1 MVRIKAMALLLI
13 AGFFTGETYAI
24 NCSSYPSYAAGTY
37 ATGANVKHN
46 GHGYNCTVG
55 GWCTVGGPYEPGV
68 GWAWVHAW
76 TDLGVCDATSS
87 VSSVPSSSSP
97 SSVSSSRPSSV
108 SSSRPSSS
116 ISSSRSSS
124 SISSSRSSSSIS
136 SSRSSS
142 SSSTNNCPAYV
153 AGTSYSS
160 GSVVTNAGG
169 YYSCTVLGWCSSGNS
184 AYEPGVGWAYA
195 SAWATTTA
203 SACGGSGS
211 SSSSNSS
218 VPNVGFCAEEFVTGK
233 LYPTGSL
240 VAYQGAVYRALVD
253 THSIHPGNTAY
264 PGQWSAPVGF
274 PDPNKCPVPIPNTI
288 NYGTPQPVSGNVN
301 AGNTHQPTGAI
312 AAARISNTQS
322 TLPGQQGGIAPAT
335 DNGGDHAGLDGDNGA
350 RVSKLVPGTLTQQHN
365 TYNVTSGTE
374 IVTYIGDWA
383 IYGRRF
389 DFTKLAASNLNR
401 IVYGFAGICY
411 PGASNTQDGGFPTTA
426 PAAVMRTCTQSKLP
440 DGAMALAD
448 FEAAFVRNV
457 GVAPKGVVGTES
469 QYALDRTKVGGVFG
483 VLYQL
488 RTTNPHL
495 KLDLSV
501 GGWTLSEG
509 FYWMAGNPTRRKAF
523 VDSIVHFLER
533 FDFDGVD
540 IDWEYPGTDGA
551 VPGASSAA
559 DAANYVTLIRE
570 LRAGM
575 DWLTVKT
582 GKKYRLSSAIP
593 AGFGRLE
600 KIDWAQVHPY
610 MDRLYLMTYDLTGA
624 WEREISHHTPLYTN
638 PNAVGSSAGTSAD
651 WTINYMRSKGVPA
664 NKLMIGAA
672 NYHRAKATKP
682 TDIQEFTNGIIGS
695 STEGD
700 LNWTGANLILG
711 IAGVGSWEAGVVEG
725 YDLFQ
730 NFLDLEIKPRNG
742 YSLYTDK
749 IANADYLFHSGIGS
763 FISIETPRTVALKTQ
778 YAKDNGLAGIFFWM
792 AEQDNGYNLNAV
804 NHVLGNPLVT
814 NRADASPQNQIPVCG
829 KNLTASECETLISPL
844 R

>member
-1 MVRIKAMALLLI
+1 MRKAKTLALMFIMSLFISKAHAYNCSGLTQYI
-13 AGFFTGETYAI
+13 AGTH
-24 NCSSYPSYAAGTY
+24 
-37 ATGANVKHN
+37 ATGSLVKNANHA
-46 GHGYNCTVG
+46 YRCTVS

-68 GWAWVHAW
+68 GWAWQNAW
-76 TDLGVCDATSS
+76 SDLGTCDAISS
-87 VSSVPSSSSP
+87 VASSTSTPGSLPSSSSR
-97 SSVSSSRPSSV
+97 SSISSSLSSSRPSSL
-108 SSSRPSSS
+108 SSSLL
-116 ISSSRSSS
+116 SSSRSSS
-124 SISSSRSSSSIS
+124 SLVS

-142 SSSTNNCPAYV
+142 SSSAGGNCPAYA
-153 AGTSYSS
+153 AGTSYLA

-169 YYSCTVLGWCSSGNS
+169 FYACTVPGWCSSGNA
-184 AYEPGVGWAYA
+184 AYEPGVGWAHT
-195 SAWATTTA
+195 SAWSPSTA
-203 SACGGSGS
+203 SACGGSGGS
-211 SSSSNSS
+211 SSSTSS
-218 VPNVGFCAEEFVTGK
+218 SGPGVGFCAEEFTTGK
-233 LYPTGSL
+233 IYTTGSL

-253 THSIHPGNTAY
+253 THSIYPGNPAY
-264 PGQWSAPVGF
+264 PGQWSASIGF

-288 NYGTPQPVSGNVN
+288 NYGTPQPVGGNPN
-301 AGNTHQPTGAI
+301 AGNVRATGAI

-335 DNGGDHAGLDGDNGA
+335 DNGGEHAGLDADNGA
-350 RVSKLVPGTLTQQHN
+350 RVSKLVPGTLALQHN
-365 TYNVTSGTE
+365 TYNVTAGTE

-389 DFTKLAASNLNR
+389 DFTKLAATNLNR
-401 IVYGFAGICY
+401 IVYGFAGVCY
-411 PGASNTQDGGFPTTA
+411 PGASNMQDGVFPTTA

-469 QYALDRTKVGGVFG
+469 QYALDRSKVGGVFG

-488 RTTNPHL
+488 RTQNPQL

-540 IDWEYPGTDGA
+540 IDWEYPATDGS
-551 VPGASSAA
+551 VPGVSSPA
-559 DAANYVTLIRE
+559 DAANYVSLIRE

-575 DWLTVKT
+575 DWLSVKT
-582 GKKYRLSSAIP
+582 GKPYRLSSAIP
-593 AGFGRLE
+593 ARLDRLE
-600 KIDWAQVHPY
+600 KINWANVHPY

-624 WEREISHHTPLYTN
+624 WERELSHHTPLHTN
-638 PNAVGSSAGTSAD
+638 PNAVGSSAGTSAN
-651 WTINYMRSKGVPA
+651 WTIDYMINQGVPA

-672 NYHRAKATKP
+672 NYHRAKATVP
-682 TDIQEFTNGIIGS
+682 GDITEYTNGVIGS
-695 STEGD
+695 TTTGD
-700 LNWTGANLILG
+700 INWTGANLILG
-711 IAGVGSWEAGVVEG
+711 IAGVGSWDAGVVEG
-725 YDLFQ
+725 YDLYQ
-730 NFLDLEIKPRNG
+730 NFLDRDIKPRNG

-749 IANADYLFHSGIGS
+749 IANADYLVHEGIGS
-763 FISIETPRTVALKTQ
+763 FIGIETPRTVALKTQ
-778 YAKDNGLAGIFFWM
+778 YAKDKGLAGIFFWM
-792 AEQDNGYNLNAV
+792 AEQDNGYNLNTV

-814 NRADASPQNQIPVCG
+814 NKADATPQNQIPVCG
-829 KNLTASECETLISPL
+829 KNLTTQECETLISPL

>member
-1 MVRIKAMALLLI
+1 MVKAKAIALMFIMSLSVGQ
-13 AGFFTGETYAI
+13 AYAY
-24 NCSSYPSYAAGTY
+24 NCNNLAPYTSSTY
-37 ATGANVKHN
+37 ATGNLVSNV
-46 GHGYNCTVG
+46 GHAYRCSVG

-68 GWAWVHAW
+68 GWAWQHAW
-76 TDLGVCDATSS
+76 SDLGACDNS
-87 VSSVPSSSSP
+87 
-97 SSVSSSRPSSV
+97 SSVSSSSL
-108 SSSRPSSS
+108 SSSA
-116 ISSSRSSS
+116 ISSSLSSSNSSALSSAISSS
-124 SISSSRSSSSIS
+124 SAPASSSSFSTNS
-136 SSRSSS
+136 SFSNSSA
-142 SSSTNNCPAYV
+142 SSTGNCPAYA
-153 AGTSYSS
+153 AGTSYQA
-160 GSVVTNAGG
+160 GNVVANAGG
-169 YYSCTVLGWCSSGNS
+169 FFACSVPGWCSSGNA
-184 AYEPGVGWAYA
+184 AYEPGVGWAQA
-195 SAWATTTA
+195 QAWSPSTA
-203 SACGGSGS
+203 SACGGGSGS
-211 SSSSNSS
+211 SSSNGSN
-218 VPNVGFCAEEFVTGK
+218 VPDVGFCAEEFTAGK
-233 LYPTGSL
+233 IYTAGSH

-264 PGQWSAPVGF
+264 PGQWSAAVGYAD
-274 PDPNKCPVPIPNTI
+274 PDMCPVPIPNTI
-288 NYGTPQPVSGNVN
+288 NYGTPQPVSGNPNTGIVN
-301 AGNTHQPTGAI
+301 PTGAI
-312 AAARISNTQS
+312 AAARISSTQS

-335 DNGGDHAGLDGDNGA
+335 DNGGDHGGLDGDNGA
-350 RVSKLVPGTLTQQHN
+350 RVSKLVPGNLTLQHN
-365 TYNVTSGTE
+365 TYNVTAGTE

-383 IYGRRF
+383 VYGRRF

-411 PGASNTQDGGFPTTA
+411 PGASNVQDGGFPTSA
-426 PAAVMRTCTQSKLP
+426 PAAVMRNCTQSYLP

-457 GVAPKGVVGTES
+457 GVAPQGVVGTES
-469 QYALDRTKVGGVFG
+469 QYELDPDNVGGVFG

-488 RTTNPHL
+488 REQNPNL

-540 IDWEYPGTDGA
+540 IDWEYPATDGS
-551 VPGASSAA
+551 VPGVSSPA
-559 DAANYVTLIRE
+559 DDANYAALIQE

-575 DWLTVKT
+575 DWLSNKT
-582 GKKYRLSSAIP
+582 GKPYRLSSAIP
-593 AGFGRLE
+593 AGLGRLE
-600 KIDWAQVHPY
+600 KINWDNVHPY

-651 WTINYMRSKGVPA
+651 WTINYMKSLGVPA

-672 NYHRAKATKP
+672 NYHRAKATVP
-682 TDIQEFTNGIIGS
+682 GDISEYTNGVIGS
-695 STEGD
+695 TTYGD
-700 LNWTGANLILG
+700 LNWTGANQILG

-730 NFLDLEIKPRNG
+730 NFLDRELKPRNG
-742 YSLYTDK
+742 YTLYTDK
-749 IANADYLFHSGIGS
+749 AANADYLVHEGIGS

-792 AEQDNGYNLNAV
+792 AEQDNGYNLNTV
-804 NHVLGNPLVT
+804 NHVLGNPLIS
-814 NRADASPQNQIPVCG
+814 NKADATPQNQIPVCG
-829 KNLTASECETLISPL
+829 KNLTAQECEALISPL

>member
-1 MVRIKAMALLLI
+1 
-13 AGFFTGETYAI
+13 
-24 NCSSYPSYAAGTY
+24 
-37 ATGANVKHN
+37 
-46 GHGYNCTVG
+46 
-55 GWCTVGGPYEPGV
+55 
-68 GWAWVHAW
+68 
-76 TDLGVCDATSS
+76 
-87 VSSVPSSSSP
+87 
-97 SSVSSSRPSSV
+97 
-108 SSSRPSSS
+108 
-116 ISSSRSSS
+116 
-124 SISSSRSSSSIS
+124 
-136 SSRSSS
+136 
-142 SSSTNNCPAYV
+142 
-153 AGTSYSS
+153 
-160 GSVVTNAGG
+160 
-169 YYSCTVLGWCSSGNS
+169 
-184 AYEPGVGWAYA
+184 
-195 SAWATTTA
+195 
-203 SACGGSGS
+203 
-211 SSSSNSS
+211 
-218 VPNVGFCAEEFVTGK
+218 
-233 LYPTGSL
+233 
-240 VAYQGAVYRALVD
+240 
-253 THSIHPGNTAY
+253 
-264 PGQWSAPVGF
+264 
-274 PDPNKCPVPIPNTI
+274 
-288 NYGTPQPVSGNVN
+288 
-301 AGNTHQPTGAI
+301 
-312 AAARISNTQS
+312 
-322 TLPGQQGGIAPAT
+322 
-335 DNGGDHAGLDGDNGA
+335 
-350 RVSKLVPGTLTQQHN
+350 
-365 TYNVTSGTE
+365 
-374 IVTYIGDWA
+374 
-383 IYGRRF
+383 
-389 DFTKLAASNLNR
+389 
-401 IVYGFAGICY
+401 
-411 PGASNTQDGGFPTTA
+411 
-426 PAAVMRTCTQSKLP
+426 MRTCTQSKLP

-488 RTTNPHL
+488 RTTNPNL

-509 FYWMAGNPTRRKAF
+509 FYWMAGNTTRRKAF

-540 IDWEYPGTDGA
+540 IDWEYPATDGS
-551 VPGASSAA
+551 VPGASSPA

-593 AGFGRLE
+593 AGLGRLE

-664 NKLMIGAA
+664 NKLMIGGA

-700 LNWTGANLILG
+700 LNWTGASLILG
-711 IAGVGSWEAGVVEG
+711 VAGVGSWEAGVVEG

-730 NFLDLEIKPRNG
+730 NFLDRDIKPRNG

-829 KNLTASECETLISPL
+829 KNLTTQECETLISPL